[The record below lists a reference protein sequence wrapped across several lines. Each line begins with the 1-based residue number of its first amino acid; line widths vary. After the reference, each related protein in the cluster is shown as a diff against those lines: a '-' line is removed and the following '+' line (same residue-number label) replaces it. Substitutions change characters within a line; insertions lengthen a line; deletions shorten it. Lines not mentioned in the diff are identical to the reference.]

1 MPYVIRLATDEDRAL
16 VVTALRT
23 GADQRTRVALGASRK
38 VAEAKRAGT
47 DVRSQAVKVTNLLAE
62 ADVLATLATELE
74 AAEALPVL
82 SQVTDLDAMRAAL
95 AGKAS
100 GVDVSAAIDEQQA
113 ANPSEA
119 DDGTSPAAKALAAA
133 AGLKDAIILEDGVDT
148 GAIAEDDPDGDDVE
162 EVLA

>member
-1 MPYVIRLATDEDRAL
+1 MTYVLRLATDEDRAL

-62 ADVLATLATELE
+62 ADVLATLASELE

-82 SQVTDLDAMRAAL
+82 SQVTDLDAGVTVL
-95 AGKAS
+95 ADLGEGPVVETTTDGKVTTVPA
-100 GVDVSAAIDEQQA
+100 G
-113 ANPSEA
+113 
-119 DDGTSPAAKALAAA
+119 DGTSKAAQALAAA

-162 EVLA
+162 DVLG